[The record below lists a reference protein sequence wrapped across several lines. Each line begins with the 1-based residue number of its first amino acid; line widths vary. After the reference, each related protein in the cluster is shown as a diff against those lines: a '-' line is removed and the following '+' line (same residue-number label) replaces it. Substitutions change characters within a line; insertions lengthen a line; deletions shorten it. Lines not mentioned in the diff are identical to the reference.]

1 MILVTGAT
9 GTTGGAV
16 ARQLIAAGIRP
27 RLILRSP
34 GKAKEFDGKAELVKG
49 DLADPASVAAA
60 LAGCEKLFLVTA
72 GVEGSE
78 LEGKAIDAA
87 KAAGV
92 RHVVKLSVI
101 GAEYEAIRFG
111 KWHRRNERKLEAS
124 GMAFTFLRPGNFMS
138 NSLFWID
145 TVKAQG
151 AVYAPLGEG
160 KYAPVDPADIGAVG
174 ALALTRP
181 GHEGKAYTLTGPT
194 AHSTAELVAMVAK
207 ASGRAIRY
215 VDVPPQV
222 AKEGMLKTGMPAEYV
237 EALLE
242 LYAFMKSGNAA
253 MTTGTVAELLGRP
266 AGTFE
271 QWAAKNAAAFK

>member
-16 ARQLIAAGIRP
+16 ARQLIAAGLKP
-27 RLILRSP
+27 RLLLRSP
-34 GKAKEFDGKAELVKG
+34 DKAKELAGKAELCKG

-60 LAGCEKLFLVTA
+60 LAGCDKLFLVTA

-101 GAEYEAIRFG
+101 GAEHEAIRLG
-111 KWHRRNERKLEAS
+111 TWHRRNEKKLEAS

-138 NSLFWID
+138 NCFFWID
-145 TVKAQG
+145 TIKSQG

-160 KYAPVDPADIGAVG
+160 KYAPIDPADIGAVG
-174 ALALTRP
+174 VLALTKP
-181 GHEGKAYTLTGPT
+181 GHEGKAYTLTGPV
-194 AHSTAELVAMVAK
+194 AHSTGELVAMIAK
-207 ASGRAIRY
+207 ASGRAIKY
-215 VDVPPQV
+215 VDVPPQA
-222 AKEGMLKTGMPAEYV
+222 AKEGMLKAGMPAAYV

-242 LYAFMKSGNAA
+242 LYAFMKSGNAS
-253 MTTGTVAELLGRP
+253 MTTRTVAELLGRP
-266 AGTFE
+266 PGTFE